1 MSLRDALDLYDAVVD
16 LPFAARQA
24 LLDAAEPEPRRL
36 ALEMLAVETNSIRF
50 REAVGWKVQS
60 GMRELLDDPQDL
72 PQDLPGFRVL
82 GILGQG
88 GMGRV
93 LDAEQ
98 QAPKRQVALKLIHP
112 WLDSPGSR
120 AWLRDEAQALGALL
134 HPNIPQVYA
143 FQETESLSF
152 LVMEKVD
159 GVSMMRW
166 AQDHGPVV
174 RVEVLAQVARAV
186 AHAHARGF
194 LHLDLKPG
202 NVLVTAENQ
211 AKVLDF
217 GLSRTLDQAADG
229 TAGGTPA
236 YMSPEQAA
244 GKRLDVRADVF
255 ALGAVMWAVLRTER
269 PPGGALPA
277 LWDEKNSGA
286 AELASIA
293 AKASHLD
300 PEQRYPSVEA
310 MLADLQ
316 AHLDHRPVQAH
327 SSGGVYRLGKSL
339 RRTPALWA
347 LGSLAVLSLVL
358 GTLVSVDRAQQA
370 ELAREDA
377 IAALAQ
383 AEESRLQSEADAA
396 RARASSEFV
405 TEVFLEMN
413 PKRTTGQKTVVEAAE
428 AAMERLDEGALSEA
442 PQEANTLRVALAE
455 AWMHKGELEKAQ
467 ALTQTVVD
475 SYGPG
480 GLPVDASYVDA
491 LHEQIIMATWARDE
505 VAIVQAWPL
514 ALGAAVQLD
523 DESRIADLLHSRGY
537 SLSRL
542 GDYAGAQEL
551 FEQAYVRKVAMGDEL
566 PLNLFSNTVNQL
578 GYLQYMRGDLEG
590 AKQVFTELAKRAKE
604 DGPSSRGIQATSH
617 QWLSELALL
626 QGEPELALEELN
638 LATQIRDDLGI
649 DLGVSARS
657 GELTQRVKVQ
667 VALGDLEAARE
678 AWDAFVEHRNSTK
691 PFYRNDAK
699 AFEGLLVAEG
709 RMDEAQEMVDAA
721 YARDIK
727 SVEGSGSWAWAYT
740 TRGLWRA
747 RTQQPGARDDIEK
760 AISVWEPRFGP
771 KSPRVVELQ
780 TALDGGCKKS
790 NTHVTSCACSL

>member
-143 FQETESLSF
+143 FQETETLSF
-152 LVMEKVD
+152 LVMEKVE
-159 GVSMMRW
+159 GVSLLRW

-202 NVLVTAENQ
+202 NVLVTSQNQ

-244 GKRLDVRADVF
+244 GERLDVRADVF
-255 ALGAVMWAVLRTER
+255 ALGAVMWAVLRNER

-277 LWDEKNSGA
+277 LWDEAHSGA

-293 AKASHLD
+293 AKAAHLD

-327 SSGGVYRLGKSL
+327 SNSAPYRLGKSL

-358 GTLVSVDRAQQA
+358 GTVVSVDRAQQA
-370 ELAREDA
+370 EIAREEA
-377 IAALAQ
+377 VEALAT
-383 AEESRLQSEADAA
+383 AEEARVQSEADAA
-396 RARASSEFV
+396 RARASSEFL
-405 TEVFLEMN
+405 TEVFLELN
-413 PKRTTGQKTVVEAAE
+413 PKRTTGQRTLVDAAN
-428 AAMERLDEGALSEA
+428 AAMKRLDEGALAEA
-442 PQEANTLRVALAE
+442 PEEANKLRVALAD
-455 AWMHKGELEKAQ
+455 AWMNQGDTETAL
-467 ALTQTVVD
+467 ALTQTVVA
-475 SYGPG
+475 SYGEG
-480 GLPVDASYVDA
+480 GLPIDASYVDA
-491 LHEQIIMATWARDE
+491 LHEQLIMASWARDQNTIIT
-505 VAIVQAWPL
+505 VWPQAL
-514 ALGAAVQLD
+514 AGALLID
-523 DESRIADLLHSRGY
+523 DAGRVADLLHSRGF

-542 GDYAGAQEL
+542 GDYAGAEEL
-551 FEQAYVRKVAMGDEL
+551 FAQAYARKLEL
-566 PLNLFSNTVNQL
+566 PDPPLFLLSNTINQL
-578 GYLQYMRGDLEG
+578 GYLRFMQGDLEG
-590 AKQVFTELAKRAKE
+590 ATEVFERLLTLSQAE
-604 DGPSSRGIQATSH
+604 GPEGRVSEATSH
-617 QWLSELALL
+617 HWLSQLALTRGDA
-626 QGEPELALEELN
+626 QLALEELDK
-638 LATQIRDDLGI
+638 AVAIRDELGI
-649 DLGVSARS
+649 EHGVSSRA
-657 GELTQRVKVQ
+657 GEYTMRTEIL
-667 VALGDLEAARE
+667 VALGDLEGARQ
-678 AWDAFVEHRNSTK
+678 AWEAFVLHRDSTK

-709 RMDEAQEMVDAA
+709 RMDEAQAMVDAA
-721 YARDIK
+721 FAWDIK
-727 SVEGSGSWAWAYT
+727 SVERSGSWAWAYT

-747 RTQQPGARDDIEK
+747 RTQQPGAREDIEK

-780 TALDGGCKKS
+780 TALDGLPDK
-790 NTHVTSCACSL
+790 